1 MKPIYILLI
10 ALFFQTTIFAQVY
23 ILNEDFVTSSGTN
36 PPFEWSNY
44 KITGTTNDLWHFD
57 NPGDRVVNF
66 PVTAPFAV
74 FDADTVSGNGQAE
87 KSGLES
93 PFFDASISDFIL
105 LLFDQ
110 SFVSVNG
117 AAAIVEAFNG
127 TDWTEVKRFTSSTAN
142 SISEV
147 VDISSVVGGITNAKI
162 RF

>member
-1 MKPIYILLI
+1 MKNILFLLI
-10 ALFFQTTIFAQVY
+10 TVLASIPVFGQVY
-23 ILNEDFVTSSGTN
+23 ILNEDFVTTNGTT

-44 KITGTTNDLWHFD
+44 KITGTADDLWHFD

-87 KSGLES
+87 KVGLES

-117 AAAIVEAFNG
+117 AVAIIEAFNG
-127 TDWTEVKRFTSSTAN
+127 TDWT
-142 SISEV
+142 
-147 VDISSVVGGITNAKI
+147 
-162 RF
+162 